1 MIDIDGL
8 KTINDTYG
16 HNVGDHALRAVAT
29 TLQAAMRPYDLCV
42 RYAGDEFIMIV
53 SGCSEAVAEAKRR
66 ELQHQITQIEIDVR
80 GGARLRLG
88 ASAGVAVFPDH
99 ARTYDTLLA
108 AADHRM
114 YRDKADRRSDG
125 LGLHA
130 AVPSEFLAADTF
142 ETDAPMPVAN

>member
-1 MIDIDGL
+1 
-8 KTINDTYG
+8 
-16 HNVGDHALRAVAT
+16 
-29 TLQAAMRPYDLCV
+29 MRPYDLCV
-42 RYAGDEFIMIV
+42 RYAGDEFIMVV
-53 SGCSEAVAEAKRR
+53 SGCSEADAEAKRR

-99 ARTYDTLLA
+99 GRTYDTLLA

-114 YRDKADRRSDG
+114 YRDKADRRGDG

-130 AVPSEFLAADTF
+130 AVPSEFLAADAF
-142 ETDAPMPVAN
+142 ETEAPMPVAN